1 VCRDLQTERGH
12 CGACGNACGDT
23 QTCTAGMCV
32 TRCGGGQSVCSGQCV
47 DLTND
52 PRNCGMCGRSCAS
65 GLSCA
70 AGSCGAV
77 CAAPLSS
84 CSGSCVDT
92 RYDPQHCGACGRP
105 CAVPNAVAAC
115 GSGTCVVGACVPG
128 FGNCDGESG
137 NGCETNTQ
145 TSAAHCGACGRACS
159 SGQTCADGV
168 CLTPCASGETRCNGA
183 CVNLAT
189 SNANCGACGNVCGA
203 GQSCVN
209 SVCANANGTVL
220 DVNGATL
227 PVLIVPCGNG
237 SITNCTESVAR
248 ASCSSIGRRLV
259 SHASNGTT
267 DVASLGATSSCQ
279 HSISYYTNNNPAAA
293 NQCLVGVSNSQWS
306 DCCTPS
312 RWHGNTVRIP
322 ATLGQQFGY
331 VWNGNSGYR
340 SNLNNVNGTGWGC
353 INLTEPAQAL
363 SGCSAYFVA
372 CR

>member
-1 VCRDLQTERGH
+1 
-12 CGACGNACGDT
+12 
-23 QTCTAGMCV
+23 
-32 TRCGGGQSVCSGQCV
+32 
-47 DLTND
+47 
-52 PRNCGMCGRSCAS
+52 
-65 GLSCA
+65 
-70 AGSCGAV
+70 
-77 CAAPLSS
+77 
-84 CSGSCVDT
+84 
-92 RYDPQHCGACGRP
+92 
-105 CAVPNAVAAC
+105 
-115 GSGTCVVGACVPG
+115 VPG
-128 FGNCDGESG
+128 FGNCDGESS
-137 NGCETNTQ
+137 NGCETNTG
-145 TSAAHCGACGRACS
+145 TSAANCGACGRACG

-168 CLTPCASGETRCNGA
+168 CLTPCASGETRCNGT

-189 SNANCGACGNVCGA
+189 SNANCGACGNVCGG

-220 DVNGATL
+220 DVAGSAL

-237 SITNCTESVAR
+237 TVTNCTESVAR
-248 ASCSSIGRRLV
+248 ASCSSIRRRLV

-267 DVASLGATSSCQ
+267 DVVSLGATSSCQ

-293 NQCLVGVSNSQWS
+293 NQCLVGISNSQWS

-340 SNLNNVNGTGWGC
+340 SNLSNVTGTAWGC
-353 INLTEPAQAL
+353 NGLTTPAEAL
-363 SGCSAYFVA
+363 PGCTAYFVA